1 MTHRALLLPLLLAA
15 GCIGPY
21 PEVGQQLDL
30 GITVDGATTW
40 IATSGDEAKILLFG
54 EPNGLDP
61 TTCGVVRVTG
71 GIAVETHLGSCT
83 GNAELQTFAFTAEV
97 RYLLEDERAK
107 PLLSRNGATRQPVSF
122 VEQVT
127 YTAAG
132 GRLQLQGSAG
142 LLAGDYVEL
151 TGALSA
157 LDPATE
163 AGAACA
169 FQVANLAVL
178 SSQVRVLGFN
188 SGGMTQYLTAASFG
202 GLLEGQVGVR
212 VTNLLAPLATLS
224 YQGFSDLT
232 GVVLSGDQLT
242 KTNLSGNGFIYGT
255 LGFRLARRGPDRT
268 SPLPD
273 LVGEL
278 TYGQPDGAGDTIRI
292 TNGTAVSGAYLL
304 ALTGGG
310 TARLPVGVAW
320 SPDLPT
326 CLGAA
331 AP

>member
-1 MTHRALLLPLLLAA
+1 MTHRALVLPLLLAA

-30 GITVDGATTW
+30 GITVEGATTW
-40 IATSGDEAKILLFG
+40 VATSGDEAKVLLFG
-54 EPNGLDP
+54 APNGLDP
-61 TTCGVVRVTG
+61 TTCGLVRITG

-83 GNAELQTFAFTAEV
+83 GNAELRRFAFAADV
-97 RYLLEDERAK
+97 RYGLEDERAK
-107 PLLSRNGATRQPVSF
+107 SLLSRAGATRQEVSF
-122 VEQVT
+122 VDEVA
-127 YTAAG
+127 YAAAG
-132 GRLQLQGSAG
+132 GRLQLVGGAG
-142 LLAGDYVEL
+142 LLAGEYVEL
-151 TGALSA
+151 TGALGA

-188 SGGMTQYLTAASFG
+188 SGGMTQYLTEAAFG
-202 GLLEGQVGVR
+202 GLLEGQLGVR

-242 KTNLSGNGFIYGT
+242 KTNLSGNGFMSGT
-255 LGFRLARRGPDRT
+255 VGFRLARRGPT
-268 SPLPD
+268 GSAALPD
-273 LVGEL
+273 AVGEL
-278 TYGQPDGAGDTIRI
+278 TYGQPDGTGDSVRI
-292 TNGTAVSGAYLL
+292 TNGTATSGAYLVT
-304 ALTGGG
+304 LTGGG
-310 TARLPVGVAW
+310 TARIPVDAAWAPALP
-320 SPDLPT
+320 S
-326 CLGAA
+326 CLGTA